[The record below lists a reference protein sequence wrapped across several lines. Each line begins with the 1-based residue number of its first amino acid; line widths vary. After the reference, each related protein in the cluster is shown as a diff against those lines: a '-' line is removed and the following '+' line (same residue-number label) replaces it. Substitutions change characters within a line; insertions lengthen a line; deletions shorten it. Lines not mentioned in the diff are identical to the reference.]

1 MPLPRSI
8 LNQLQKNGLFSFSPA
23 NEVKDVA
30 IKEDTS
36 ETKGTITFYGTQS
49 FSTRS
54 EELNFCIV
62 ACLIIDKTDHFKS
75 KANLKNPIQ
84 KYFSDLPKEHSFGS
98 IKLLLEDSSL
108 RNPIMTSRAESPK
121 QILAI
126 DVYKATVKED
136 KTSADFPDARGVQ
149 SLARLL
155 DSTATPKEIGVES
168 GAGTCFRC
176 QIGGKKKVLKIPK
189 VSLGSALGELEGNEL
204 VSRLGRSE
212 TRISISDVK
221 VYKFVS
227 SDWRRNHPLIVMA
240 DVGESTSE
248 NMDKLSPTLR
258 RLPDPKSSTDSPTA
272 SPVLSPASPTAAGG
286 SAPVIDYPNLK
297 KWLKSACESIAV
309 LHGDGIVHLDIKP
322 SNIGCKLTANSSE
335 PRFSS
340 PSMGDSSRGLEKA
353 ETIAPLFDF
362 GTASMTRSAK
372 LNAMGKD
379 PRSVKVFIDELK
391 SKCASGII
399 TQDDVVDFFFE
410 LAQRCIKGT
419 KEYMAPEIKEF
430 TSEGK
435 KVFDLKKLGAIINVL
450 VETKGDSEAKDI
462 TPEQKEAYGL
472 LKKLLTIGRKADVY
486 SLGASIVEILCKAY
500 DVKGCT
506 SYDQS
511 ALDKVI
517 NEIKGKKLIPIDPN
531 LLDLL
536 GNMLATDPGKRYSIY
551 QVQLHK
557 FLR

>member
-1 MPLPRSI
+1 MLGVYNRLPDCWIQPQPPKKLELRAA
-8 LNQLQKNGLFSFSPA
+8 QEHVF
-23 NEVKDVA
+23 VA
-30 IKEDTS
+30 
-36 ETKGTITFYGTQS
+36 
-49 FSTRS
+49 
-54 EELNFCIV
+54 
-62 ACLIIDKTDHFKS
+62 
-75 KANLKNPIQ
+75 
-84 KYFSDLPKEHSFGS
+84 
-98 IKLLLEDSSL
+98 KL
-108 RNPIMTSRAESPK
+108 
-121 QILAI
+121 
-126 DVYKATVKED
+126 
-136 KTSADFPDARGVQ
+136 
-149 SLARLL
+149 
-155 DSTATPKEIGVES
+155 
-168 GAGTCFRC
+168 
-176 QIGGKKKVLKIPK
+176 GGKKKVLKIPK

-258 RLPDPKSSTDSPTA
+258 RLPDPKSPTGSTTA

-362 GTASMTRSAK
+362 GTVPMTRSAK
-372 LNAMGKD
+372 LNATGKD

>member
-36 ETKGTITFYGTQS
+36 ETKGTIEFYGAQRYS
-49 FSTRS
+49 KTR
-54 EELNFCIV
+54 EDLVFYV
-62 ACLIIDKTDHFKS
+62 VTCLLIEKTDDFKS
-75 KANLKNPIQ
+75 GSALRNPIH

-98 IKLLLEDSSL
+98 VTLSLEDRFL
-108 RNPIMTSRAESPK
+108 NTPTMAIRKDTPHH
-121 QILAI
+121 ILAV
-126 DVYKATVKED
+126 DVYEATAKED
-136 KTSADFPDARGVQ
+136 TTRTDFPDARGVQ

-258 RLPDPKSSTDSPTA
+258 RLPDPKSPTDSPTA
-272 SPVLSPASPTAAGG
+272 SSVLSPASPTAAGG

-362 GTASMTRSAK
+362 GTASMTRPAK

-391 SKCASGII
+391 FKCASGII

-435 KVFDLKKLGAIINVL
+435 KF
-450 VETKGDSEAKDI
+450 
-462 TPEQKEAYGL
+462 
-472 LKKLLTIGRKADVY
+472 
-486 SLGASIVEILCKAY
+486 
-500 DVKGCT
+500 
-506 SYDQS
+506 
-511 ALDKVI
+511 
-517 NEIKGKKLIPIDPN
+517 LI
-531 LLDLL
+531 
-536 GNMLATDPGKRYSIY
+536 
-551 QVQLHK
+551 
-557 FLR
+557 

>member
-1 MPLPRSI
+1 MPLPRVI
-8 LNQLQKNGLFSFSPA
+8 LSQLQRETFFGFSPA
-23 NEVKDVA
+23 NTMENITIKKDA
-30 IKEDTS
+30 A
-36 ETKGTITFYGTQS
+36 ETKGTIEFYGAQRYS
-49 FSTRS
+49 KTR
-54 EELNFCIV
+54 EDLVFYV
-62 ACLIIDKTDHFKS
+62 VTCLLIEKTDDFKS
-75 KANLKNPIQ
+75 GSALRNPIH

-189 VSLGSALGELEGNEL
+189 VSLGSALEELEGNEL

-258 RLPDPKSSTDSPTA
+258 RLPDPKSPTGSTTA
-272 SPVLSPASPTAAGG
+272 SPVLSPSSPTAAGD

-309 LHGDGIVHLDIKP
+309 LHENGIVHLDIKP
-322 SNIGCKLTANSSE
+322 SNIGCKLAANSSG
-335 PRFSS
+335 PKFSS
-340 PSMGDSSRGLEKA
+340 PNMGDSSRGLEKD

-435 KVFDLKKLGAIINVL
+435 KF
-450 VETKGDSEAKDI
+450 
-462 TPEQKEAYGL
+462 
-472 LKKLLTIGRKADVY
+472 
-486 SLGASIVEILCKAY
+486 
-500 DVKGCT
+500 
-506 SYDQS
+506 
-511 ALDKVI
+511 
-517 NEIKGKKLIPIDPN
+517 LI
-531 LLDLL
+531 
-536 GNMLATDPGKRYSIY
+536 
-551 QVQLHK
+551 
-557 FLR
+557 